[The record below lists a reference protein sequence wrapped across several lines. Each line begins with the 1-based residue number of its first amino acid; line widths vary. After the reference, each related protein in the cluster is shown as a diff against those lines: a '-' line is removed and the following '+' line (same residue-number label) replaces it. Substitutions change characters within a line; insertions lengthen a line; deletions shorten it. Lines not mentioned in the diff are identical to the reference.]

1 MRIFYLFLISVM
13 PILVY
18 GQDNYMTLLIDT
30 SEMRIGEQREM
41 TLGLV
46 TDAPLPIQEN
56 WARAFIDST
65 AYVGQDTQ
73 IVMATDHFEILDES
87 NWTSNHDPGG
97 KYLSQKT
104 FKYTTWKD
112 GYYLIYPFEIQLVNG
127 QNTERLKT
135 PGYSFI
141 CRTPIDTTIQ
151 GLAPIKDIVKT
162 DFDFRP
168 IKKSIFLFALLKWF
182 LLGWILTGII
192 SLFEKKEQRQIRS
205 MPISLLA
212 GTQYNLK
219 QLENNIKGLSQKTIY
234 STLNRI
240 IRTALESRHQI
251 PAREMTSAMIENKLK
266 QLKYSDDKIDDII
279 LFFHRSDEVKYA
291 KKEEQAEQIEADV
304 TLTKNLTEAYID
316 PSTMVRL
323 PAEEIKQI
331 NPELYK
337 QKRIE
342 SYHIASTSD
351 RWKAGLID
359 SIVFLICALI
369 IFIPF
374 GFLGYAP
381 YLLGQLSGSDFAL
394 LAGLILLLYL
404 YYYTLSHA
412 WKGRSIGKNYAATYL
427 VNIDDNRLSIS
438 GALLRALVKLLGI
451 IPLLVGIFWM
461 YKSKNNQSWQDII
474 VKSFVVYKS

>member
-1 MRIFYLFLISVM
+1 
-13 PILVY
+13 
-18 GQDNYMTLLIDT
+18 
-30 SEMRIGEQREM
+30 
-41 TLGLV
+41 
-46 TDAPLPIQEN
+46 
-56 WARAFIDST
+56 
-65 AYVGQDTQ
+65 
-73 IVMATDHFEILDES
+73 
-87 NWTSNHDPGG
+87 
-97 KYLSQKT
+97 
-104 FKYTTWKD
+104 
-112 GYYLIYPFEIQLVNG
+112 
-127 QNTERLKT
+127 
-135 PGYSFI
+135 
-141 CRTPIDTTIQ
+141 
-151 GLAPIKDIVKT
+151 
-162 DFDFRP
+162 
-168 IKKSIFLFALLKWF
+168 
-182 LLGWILTGII
+182 
-192 SLFEKKEQRQIRS
+192 
-205 MPISLLA
+205 
-212 GTQYNLK
+212 
-219 QLENNIKGLSQKTIY
+219 
-234 STLNRI
+234 
-240 IRTALESRHQI
+240 
-251 PAREMTSAMIENKLK
+251 
-266 QLKYSDDKIDDII
+266 
-279 LFFHRSDEVKYA
+279 
-291 KKEEQAEQIEADV
+291 
-304 TLTKNLTEAYID
+304 
-316 PSTMVRL
+316 MVRL